1 MKIAARNSCPK
12 HKLWRAFVDGFMNN
26 DEKVASCNKHTQL
39 ETRVLD
45 NQALS
50 NTLFLGPT

>member
-39 ETRVLD
+39 ETRV
-45 NQALS
+45 
-50 NTLFLGPT
+50 